1 LKHLTHCAAESIRTG
16 SDEEG
21 QAVHDVAGDDLR
33 ECSMTETMHRLR
45 LGAAGIALQR
55 NTSAPWR
62 DKLEFPFRRDV
73 NWNTLQG
80 RLPMKIE
87 KYLLLALVV
96 FFLIVIGTYL
106 HKMVH

>member
-1 LKHLTHCAAESIRTG
+1 MWKTVQRHRGTG
-16 SDEEG
+16 EHRVLLVLLS
-21 QAVHDVAGDDLR
+21 
-33 ECSMTETMHRLR
+33 SETL
-45 LGAAGIALQR
+45 
-55 NTSAPWR
+55 SAWR